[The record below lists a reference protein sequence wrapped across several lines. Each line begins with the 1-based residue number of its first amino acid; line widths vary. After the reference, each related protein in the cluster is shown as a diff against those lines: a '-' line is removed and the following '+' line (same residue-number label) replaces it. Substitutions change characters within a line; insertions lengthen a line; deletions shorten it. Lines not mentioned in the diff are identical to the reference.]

1 LNPASE
7 AAAERL
13 TRQASPLLAWQV
25 VTVVLMVLGYSGY
38 YLCRS
43 NLSVAMPM
51 IIADL
56 GFRGIPVDLARIR
69 LGTVASLGVLAYALG
84 KFPSGAAADFLGG
97 RRNFLTGMI
106 GSVVFTVL
114 FALGGG
120 LPVFTLAWI
129 GNRLVQSLGWAGIVK
144 VTSRWFSFSSYGMT
158 MGLIS
163 LSYLFGDA
171 ASREFMALLIGH
183 GLGWRS
189 LFLVTA
195 GVLLAL
201 FLLNATLLKESPAGL
216 GLEEPRPNP
225 LNLFAQDG
233 EEPTP
238 TGLISLVRPYFLS
251 KTFWLVCLM
260 SLGMTLVR
268 ETFNLWTPTYF
279 TDAVGLTKAAAA
291 HNSALFPL
299 VGGLSVLLSGF
310 LSDRVGPAGRA
321 ATILLGLVLTAFT
334 LFGLAYLNFGHSTAL
349 PVVLVTL
356 VGFLIIGPY
365 AFLGGAI
372 SLDFGGKRGSGTAS
386 GMIDGVGYLG
396 GVLAGDSIARI
407 SVAYG
412 WNGAFAILACGTLV
426 TGVVASAYLLDQ
438 LRAVRVE
445 LPALQR

>member
-1 LNPASE
+1 LNPATGLSP
-7 AAAERL
+7 ERL
-13 TRQASPLLAWQV
+13 GPQTSPLLSWQAT
-25 VTVVLMVLGYSGY
+25 TVVLMVLGYSGY

-51 IIADL
+51 IISDL
-56 GFRGIPVDLARIR
+56 GSRGIPIDLARIR
-69 LGTVASLGVLAYALG
+69 LGTIASLGVLAYALG

-129 GNRLVQSLGWAGIVK
+129 GNRLVQSLGWAGMVK
-144 VTSRWFSFSSYGMT
+144 VTSRWFSFSSYGMA
-158 MGLIS
+158 MGVIS

-171 ASREFMALLIGH
+171 ASREFMALLIGG
-183 GLGWRS
+183 GLGWRAI
-189 LFLVTA
+189 FLVTA
-195 GVLLAL
+195 AVLLAL
-201 FLLNATLLKESPAGL
+201 FLLNSALLRESPAQL

-225 LNLFAQDG
+225 LNLFAHEG
-233 EEPTP
+233 EQPTP
-238 TGLISLVRPYFLS
+238 ADVKSLLRPYLLS
-251 KTFWLVCLM
+251 KTFWLVCMM

-279 TDAVGLTKAAAA
+279 TDAVGLAKAAAA

-310 LSDRVGPAGRA
+310 LSDRLGPNGRA
-321 ATILLGLVLTAFT
+321 ATILLGLLLTACT
-334 LFGLAYLNFGHSTAL
+334 LFALAYLNPGRSTAL
-349 PVVLVTL
+349 PVALVTL
-356 VGFLIIGPY
+356 VGFLMIGPY
-365 AFLGGAI
+365 AFLGGAV
-372 SLDFGGKRGSGTAS
+372 SLDFGGKCGSGTAS
-386 GMIDGVGYLG
+386 GIIDGVGYLG

-412 WNGAFAILACGTLV
+412 WNGAFEILACATLV
-426 TGVVASAYLLDQ
+426 TSLVAAAYLIDQ
-438 LRAVRVE
+438 RRAVRVQ

>member
-1 LNPASE
+1 MNLATGAP
-7 AAAERL
+7 AERL
-13 TRQASPLLAWQV
+13 TRQTSPLLSWQI

-56 GFRGIPVDLARIR
+56 ESKGIPVDLARIR
-69 LGTVASLGVLAYALG
+69 LGTIASLGVLAYALG
-84 KFPSGAAADFLGG
+84 KFPSGASADFLGG

-106 GSVVFTVL
+106 GSVVFTIL
-114 FALGGG
+114 FALGGA

-129 GNRLVQSLGWAGIVK
+129 GNRLVQSLGWAGMVK
-144 VTSRWFSFSSYGMT
+144 MTSRWFPFSSYGT
-158 MGLIS
+158 AMGVIS

-171 ASREFMALLIGH
+171 ASREFMAVLIGR
-183 GLGWRS
+183 GLGWRAI
-189 LFLVTA
+189 FLITA
-195 GVLLAL
+195 AVLLAL
-201 FLLNATLLKESPAGL
+201 FLLNATLLKESPSRL
-216 GLEEPRPNP
+216 GLEEPRSNP
-225 LNLFAQDG
+225 LNLFADDG
-233 EEPTP
+233 ENTAPA
-238 TGLISLVRPYFLS
+238 GLTSLLRPYLLN

-279 TDAVGLTKAAAA
+279 TDIVGLTKAAAA

-310 LSDRVGPAGRA
+310 LSDRLGAAGRA

-356 VGFLIIGPY
+356 VAFLMIGPY

-407 SVAYG
+407 SVAHG

-426 TGVVASAYLLDQ
+426 TSVVASAYLVDQ
-438 LRAVRVE
+438 RRAVRVE